1 MALRGVKVIEF
12 AGLAPGPFCGM
23 VLADFGASV
32 LRIDRVGANV
42 SQDCTGNG
50 KMSIA
55 LNIKN
60 KEGVGIIKKLCKQ
73 ADVLIE
79 PFRTGVMESLG
90 LGPKILLKEN
100 PRLIYARL
108 TGFGD
113 SGVYSRRAGHD
124 INYLSMSG
132 LLSLFG
138 RYGEKPIPP
147 VNLAADFGGGG
158 LMCALGILLALY
170 ERQSS
175 NLGQI
180 IDCNM
185 VEGTAYLGSW
195 LYRSQQF
202 PLWGNERGKNLI
214 DTGTHFYETYET
226 KDGKYMAVGAIEPQ
240 FYEILLKGLELSEDE
255 VPQLGN
261 FDESKKI
268 FEKKFLEKT
277 QEEWCKIFDDKDAC
291 VTPVLSLEE
300 APKHPHSVE
309 RRSYAASHQGQ
320 LVPNP
325 APKLSRT
332 PAIPQFVN
340 PPAKRG
346 EHTISVLKEL
356 GFTSDDID
364 HLENT
369 KVVESYKGK
378 KSSKL

>member
-1 MALRGVKVIEF
+1 MALRGIKVLEF

-32 LRIDRVGANV
+32 IRIDKIGANV
-42 SQDCTGNG
+42 NQDCTGNG

-55 LNIKN
+55 VNLKN
-60 KEGVGIIKKLCKQ
+60 EDGINIIKKLSKK

-90 LGPKILLKEN
+90 LGPNVLLKEN
-100 PRLIYARL
+100 PQLIYARL
-108 TGFGD
+108 TGYGD

-124 INYLSMSG
+124 INYVAMSG

-138 RYGEKPIPP
+138 RYGEKPIAP

-158 LMCALGILLALY
+158 LMCAFGIVMALL
-170 ERQSS
+170 ERKSS
-175 NLGQI
+175 NLGQV

-195 LYRSQQF
+195 LYRSQHF
-202 PLWGNERGKNLI
+202 PLWGNPRGKNWL
-214 DTGTHFYETYET
+214 DTGAHFYETYET
-226 KDGKYMAVGAIEPQ
+226 KDGKFMAVGALEPQ
-240 FYEILLKGLELSEDE
+240 FYEKLLKSLGLNEDE

-261 FDESKKI
+261 FEESKQI
-268 FEKKFLEKT
+268 LTKKFLEKT
-277 QEEWCKIFDDKDAC
+277 QEEWCKIFDNQDAC

-309 RRSYAASHQGQ
+309 RKSYTANYEGQ

-332 PAIPQFVN
+332 PGLPQFVN
-340 PPAKRG
+340 PSPKRG
-346 EHTISVLKEL
+346 QNTASVLEEL
-356 GFTSDDID
+356 GLSSSEIAQ
-364 HLENT
+364 LEDK
-369 KVVESYKGK
+369 KVIESYKGK
-378 KSSKL
+378 HSSNL